1 MCQRNSLHS
10 CAVTIWSQNPTK
22 RKGLPRLWG
31 WKMFSWA
38 TSLFLLLRGRECDA
52 HPVTPCMLRL
62 SQDTTASQD
71 RVSKMVAVQS
81 WHGRKCEGRMFL
93 FTVPAT
99 VTCSSRVIVVAIKKK
114 KNSLQHIHTLQGTP
128 GQKRIIYSDIKRL
141 HPVSGVKNKT
151 QQIFILNTWSDGSD
165 LISHWLFTFDSISF
179 GNEITALTFN
189 LTVGWLYQ
197 RQRRMQ
203 RSA

>member
-1 MCQRNSLHS
+1 MVSESHKAKR
-10 CAVTIWSQNPTK
+10 TPTTM
-22 RKGLPRLWG
+22 RLKNVLMG
-31 WKMFSWA
+31 HFTFS
-38 TSLFLLLRGRECDA
+38 
-52 HPVTPCMLRL
+52 P
-62 SQDTTASQD
+62 ASGTGMW
-71 RVSKMVAVQS
+71 R
-81 WHGRKCEGRMFL
+81 
-93 FTVPAT
+93 
-99 VTCSSRVIVVAIKKK
+99 SSRYTMHAAPLPGHNRQPRSSLQDGGCSVLTWAERWGQDVLIYSPCHCDLQQQSNCCSEKKKKKK